1 MRRLSRSTDAF
12 ARNASQWRMDYNQVR
27 PHSALGWST
36 PADYARKHAVSGPRR
51 RLKEPDFS
59 SNGWY

>member
-1 MRRLSRSTDAF
+1 
-12 ARNASQWRMDYNQVR
+12 MDYNQVR

-36 PADYARKHAVSGPRR
+36 PADYARKHAVSGDRR